1 MEMAKPTSLEIRN
14 YKCFSSLRL
23 ETVGDVNLI
32 AGKNNVGKTT
42 LLEAVAL
49 VASGGNPTELFRILD
64 RRERPSSEAALV
76 QCMMDQFPALPCVL
90 GFDEFGLDGIKID
103 LPANWP
109 KDNLKGLWSEFRR
122 DSHSKLIPSFA
133 IHCMTGAFAFDLTL
147 ETRQAAYAGVF
158 DTDPRVAGTM
168 RTYRSNFELRSN
180 PNLIRRL
187 WDETEA
193 RPSEEILIQA
203 MRIIEPKI
211 QRITLP
217 SIPETPTPRLRL
229 GDSSELAPI
238 TRFGDGLTRLFEI
251 GLSLVNAK
259 GGFLLL
265 DEIEDGLHHSVF
277 PKLWEFL
284 LRSSK
289 DLDVTIFATTHSYD
303 AAVSFSRSAL
313 DDKNS
318 LGVLTRL
325 DQRKSGIVP
334 VQFTEREAFLATEE
348 GLEVR

>member
-1 MEMAKPTSLEIRN
+1 MAKPTSLEIHN

-23 ETVGDVNLI
+23 DTVGDVNLI

-49 VASGGNPTELFRILD
+49 MASGGNPLELFRILD
-64 RRERPSSEAALV
+64 RREQPNSEASLV
-76 QCMMDQFPALPCVL
+76 KTLMEQFPALPCRIGV
-90 GFDEFGLDGIKID
+90 GEFGLDGVSID
-103 LPANWP
+103 MPANWP
-109 KDNLKGLWSEFRR
+109 KNELKGLWSEFRR
-122 DSHSKLIPSFA
+122 DARSKLIPSFA
-133 IHCMTGAFAFDLTL
+133 IHCGVQAFAFDLTM

-158 DTDPRVAGTM
+158 DLNPRVADTM
-168 RTYRSNFELRSN
+168 QTQRSNFELRAN

-193 RPSEEILIQA
+193 RPVEDLLIQA
-203 MRIIEPKI
+203 MQIIEPGV

-217 SIPETPTPRLRL
+217 SIPENPTPRLRL

-238 TRFGDGLTRLFEI
+238 TRFGDGMTRLFEI
-251 GLSLVNAK
+251 ALALVNAK
-259 GGFLLL
+259 GGLLLL
-265 DEIEDGLHHSVF
+265 DEIEDGLHHSIF
-277 PKLWEFL
+277 PKLWDFL
-284 LRSSK
+284 LKASK
-289 DLDVTIFATTHSYD
+289 SLDVTIFATTHSYD
-303 AAVSFSRSAL
+303 AAVSFSRAAL
-313 DDKNS
+313 EDKDS